1 MAHGLAICSPFDQH
15 GGSHGG
21 NPFRG
26 QRSQH
31 PFRHLVRR
39 SDVRSLLLG
48 SSLLEAFNPIDGPEV
63 LGQVLL
69 NDPGVGHVEVALV
82 SPVLAP
88 GIAHLRCVGG
98 LEVCWP
104 SVSSNGKTKKNA
116 VYRSLMINSRTRAPQ
131 KQPSHWYLAWHDLEK
146 SKSIFCPWHQK
157 YLELC
162 ESPVNPGRYAVVMLL
177 VGENPS
183 PALLGHDEA
192 FLEVIVAH
200 GCHSM
205 AWNDLSK

>member
-26 QRSQH
+26 QPSQH

-104 SVSSNGKTKKNA
+104 SVSSNGKQKKS
-116 VYRSLMINSRTRAPQ
+116 RSISQFDDQFSYTCAIHFCVLLDWEVR

-146 SKSIFCPWHQK
+146 SKSIFLP
-157 YLELC
+157 LA
-162 ESPVNPGRYAVVMLL
+162 P
-177 VGENPS
+177 
-183 PALLGHDEA
+183 
-192 FLEVIVAH
+192 EVP
-200 GCHSM
+200 
-205 AWNDLSK
+205 

>member
-1 MAHGLAICSPFDQH
+1 M

-26 QRSQH
+26 QPSQH

-104 SVSSNGKTKKNA
+104 SVSSNGKPKKKVA
-116 VYRSLMINSRTRAPQ
+116 VYRSLMINSRTRAPYTFVFSWTG
-131 KQPSHWYLAWHDLEK
+131 KCESNPLIGILLGTIWRNLRAF
-146 SKSIFCPWHQK
+146 FCPWHQK
-157 YLELC
+157 CLELC